1 MQHTNRKKQ
10 QKYKIFPRAETGGN
24 GRTMNILTVSNDAGL
39 LAALSGVLE
48 ELFPDAAIA
57 RGTDPLMAGKYAFHH
72 EVDILLADVD
82 MKRMDGI
89 QLIHFVR
96 QEQPAVRAY
105 LMGQE
110 SALRDLPLNVPEDVA
125 GLIALPLTTAAV
137 AAVLDVSAAKN
148 EEG

>member
-1 MQHTNRKKQ
+1 
-10 QKYKIFPRAETGGN
+10 
-24 GRTMNILTVSNDAGL
+24 MNILTVSNDAGL
-39 LAALSGVLE
+39 LAALSGVPE
-48 ELFPDAAIA
+48 ELFPDAAIT
-57 RGTDPLMAGKYAFHH
+57 RGTDPLMAGKYAFHL

-96 QEQPAVRAY
+96 QEHPAVRAY

-110 SALRDLPLNVPEDVA
+110 STLRDLPLNVPEDVA
-125 GLIALPLTTAAV
+125 GLIALPFTTAEV

>member
-1 MQHTNRKKQ
+1 
-10 QKYKIFPRAETGGN
+10 
-24 GRTMNILTVSNDAGL
+24 MNILTVSNDAGL
-39 LAALSGVLE
+39 LAALSGVPE
-48 ELFPDAAIA
+48 ELFPDAAIT

-110 SALRDLPLNVPEDVA
+110 RTLRDLPLNVPEDVA
-125 GLIALPLTTAAV
+125 GLIALPFTTAGV
-137 AAVLDVSAAKN
+137 AAALDVSASKN
-148 EEG
+148 

>member
-1 MQHTNRKKQ
+1 
-10 QKYKIFPRAETGGN
+10 
-24 GRTMNILTVSNDAGL
+24 MNILVVGSNEVL
-39 LAALSGVLE
+39 LTALEGILKG
-48 ELFPDAAIA
+48 LFPGAAIT

-105 LMGQE
+105 LMG
-110 SALRDLPLNVPEDVA
+110 SADALRCLPPHIQSEAA
-125 GLIALPLTTAAV
+125 GLIPFPLTAAAV
-137 AAVLDVSAAKN
+137 EAALKDATAKGK
-148 EEG
+148 EE

>member
-1 MQHTNRKKQ
+1 
-10 QKYKIFPRAETGGN
+10 
-24 GRTMNILTVSNDAGL
+24 MNILTVSNDTGL
-39 LAALSGVLE
+39 LAALSGVPE
-48 ELFPDAAIA
+48 ELFPDAAIT
-57 RGTDPLMAGKYAFHH
+57 RGTDPLMAGKYAFQH

-110 SALRDLPLNVPEDVA
+110 STLRDLPLNVPEDVA

>member
-1 MQHTNRKKQ
+1 
-10 QKYKIFPRAETGGN
+10 
-24 GRTMNILTVSNDAGL
+24 MNILTASNDAGL
-39 LAALSGVLE
+39 LAALSGVPE
-48 ELFPDAAIA
+48 ELFPDAAIT
-57 RGTDPLMAGKYAFHH
+57 RGTNPLMAGKFAFHH

-96 QEQPAVRAY
+96 QKQPVVRAY

-110 SALRDLPLNVPEDVA
+110 STLRDLPLNMPEDMA
-125 GLIALPLTTAAV
+125 GLIVLPFTAAEL
-137 AAVLDVSAAKN
+137 AAVLNVSAAKN

>member
-1 MQHTNRKKQ
+1 
-10 QKYKIFPRAETGGN
+10 
-24 GRTMNILTVSNDAGL
+24 MNILAVSNDAGL
-39 LAALSGVLE
+39 LAALSGVPE
-48 ELFPDAAIA
+48 ELFPDAAIT
-57 RGTDPLMAGKYAFHH
+57 RGINFLMAGKFAFHH

-96 QEQPAVRAY
+96 QKQPVVRAY

-110 SALRDLPLNVPEDVA
+110 STLRDLPLNVPEDVA
-125 GLIALPLTTAAV
+125 GLIALRFTTAEV

>member
-1 MQHTNRKKQ
+1 M
-10 QKYKIFPRAETGGN
+10 
-24 GRTMNILTVSNDAGL
+24 
-39 LAALSGVLE
+39 LE
-48 ELFPDAAIA
+48 ELFPDAAIT

-110 SALRDLPLNVPEDVA
+110 STLRDLPLNVPEDVA
-125 GLIALPLTTAAV
+125 GLIALPFTTAEV